1 MKVSNSFF
9 FDRAADQ
16 LSELQGR
23 LVKSQSQV
31 ASGKQVVRPSDEPN
45 QVATIQRFKS
55 LQARQ
60 ENYLTNIGLVQGRL
74 DSEAGALS
82 SVIDLM
88 YRVKELTVQG
98 SSETVGRADRRAIA
112 AELNGLREQILSLA
126 NSQDINGNFLF
137 AGSRVQVRPF
147 EPSPQNPLGPP
158 TYQGDQTRMEV
169 MIGDQRSL
177 PINRAGSEVF
187 VRVVRTDD
195 SGNASGIGFFQ
206 AFDDLVTAMDTSVQA
221 DIQRGHA
228 ELDRMFEG
236 LLLAQA
242 DIGTDQAI
250 LEHQG
255 LTIQDTLTTVKSS
268 LSKVEDLDYAKAITE
283 MNKQVLSLEA
293 AQSSFAKISQLT
305 LFDYLR

>member
-1 MKVSNSFF
+1 
-9 FDRAADQ
+9 
-16 LSELQGR
+16 
-23 LVKSQSQV
+23 
-31 ASGKQVVRPSDEPN
+31 
-45 QVATIQRFKS
+45 

-74 DSEAGALS
+74 DGEVGALT

-98 SSETVGRADRRAIA
+98 SNDTVSPGDRRAIA
-112 AELNGLREQILSLA
+112 AELSGLREQILSLA
-126 NSQDINGNFLF
+126 NTQDINGNFLF
-137 AGSRVQVRPF
+137 AGSRVQLKPF
-147 EPSPQNPLGPP
+147 GPTADDPLGPP
-158 TYQGDQTRMEV
+158 VYHGDQTRMEV

-187 VRVVRTDD
+187 VRVVRTDN
-195 SGNASGIGFFQ
+195 SGNARGVGFFE
-206 AFDDLVTAMDTSVQA
+206 AFDDLITAMDASVQK
-221 DIQRGHA
+221 DIQRGHG
-228 ELDRMFEG
+228 ELDSMLEG

-255 LTIQDTLTTVKSS
+255 LMIQDTLTTVKSS